1 MAFLYTAAHWL
12 GFALLALLFL
22 VFVAFG
28 LYCLYIKYIHM
39 KFDHIPGPP
48 RDSFLL
54 GHMPTMQREMDRDK
68 VVHDTLLEWAEKY
81 GPVYRVNFLHTVMLH
96 VTCPEAVKECLMSLK
111 YPKDPFTY
119 KRLFNVFGKRFFGN
133 GLVTDTD
140 HDHWYK
146 QRRIMDPAFSHSYLK
161 GLMGI
166 FNENA
171 EGLMEKLEE
180 GAESQ
185 APVNIHNLVNA
196 VTLDVIA
203 KVAFGMD
210 LNLLDDN
217 TSAFP
222 NAIALCLKGMI
233 NNIRKPFMHLLP
245 WNWKFV
251 KEVEDAAELLR
262 STGRECIENRK
273 RAMRNKEDV
282 PKDILTKILQCA
294 VDEGGYDD
302 EHMLDN
308 FVTFFIAGQ
317 ETTASQIAFTI
328 LELARHPEITEKLIS
343 EVDEAIGSKREIDFN
358 DLAKLP
364 YLSQVLKES
373 LRIYPPAPLMTRLI
387 TKDTVID
394 GIRIPWGVTVFFNT
408 YVMGRMERFFK
419 DPLKF
424 DPDRFHPDAPKPY
437 FCYFPFALGP
447 RSCLGQN
454 FAQMEAKVVM
464 AKLLQRFT
472 FQLVPGQS
480 FAILDSG
487 ALRPRDGVVCTIKAR
502 SKMNK

>member
-1 MAFLYTAAHWL
+1 
-12 GFALLALLFL
+12 
-22 VFVAFG
+22 
-28 LYCLYIKYIHM
+28 M

-68 VVHDTLLEWAEKY
+68 VVHDKFLEWAEKY

-96 VTCPEAVKECLMSLK
+96 VTCPEAVKECLMSPK

-146 QRRIMDPAFSHSYLK
+146 QRRIMDPAFRVYMDSSLSPSKQCEEATKKANTMLGYIVKSVELK
-161 GLMGI
+161 TRAVMFRLY
-166 FNENA
+166 NA
-171 EGLMEKLEE
+171 
-180 GAESQ
+180 
-185 APVNIHNLVNA
+185 LVRA
-196 VTLDVIA
+196 HLDT
-203 KVAFGMD
+203 VAFGMD

-262 STGRECIENRK
+262 NTGRECIENRK

-394 GIRIPWGVTVFFNT
+394 GIRIPWGVTVWFVKPAINNIYFALFPLKFNT

-502 SKMNK
+502 SKINK